1 MAHLTIDE
9 LFQEYTQ
16 QRNLDINKEQFIYL
30 VNLMPACLLAMS
42 DGIVDRDEWDTV
54 KSLTKIL
61 GEEFA
66 TEDLGG
72 EKEENLMLIYRGE
85 MRYLIKHK
93 HEWQEKFMAALKDY
107 FTENDAATDFI
118 EETLELFVEDI
129 DAPEVVELRNQ
140 LGI

>member
-1 MAHLTIDE
+1 MATKIDD
-9 LFQEYTQ
+9 LYTEYTQ
-16 QRNLDINKEQFIYL
+16 KRYLDINKEQFIYL
-30 VNLMPACLLAMS
+30 VNLMPAVTVAMS
-42 DGIVDRDEWDTV
+42 DGIIDSSEWATV

-66 TEDLGG
+66 TEDLGT

-93 HEWQEKFMAALKDY
+93 NEWNDKFMSALKEY
-107 FTENDAATDFI
+107 FSENDSSKDFV
-118 EETLELFVEDI
+118 EETLELFTEDDQADEI
-129 DAPEVVELRNQ
+129 RAS

>member
-1 MAHLTIDE
+1 MALSKIDE
-9 LFQEYTQ
+9 LFKEYTQ
-16 QRNLDINKEQFIYL
+16 KRNLDINKEQFIYL
-30 VNLMPACLLAMS
+30 VNLLPACLLAMS
-42 DGIVDRDEWDTV
+42 DGIVDHDEWDTV

-66 TEDLGG
+66 TEDLGT

-93 HEWQEKFMAALKDY
+93 EKWQEKFMIALKEY

-118 EETLELFVEDI
+118 EETLELFVEDM
-129 DAPEVVELRNQ
+129 DAPEVAELRSQ

>member
-1 MAHLTIDE
+1 MALSKIDD
-9 LFQEYTQ
+9 LFKEYTQ
-16 QRNLDINKEQFIYL
+16 KRYLDINKEQFIYL

-42 DGIVDRDEWDTV
+42 DGIIDHEEWDTV

-66 TEDLGG
+66 TEDLGS

-93 HEWQEKFMAALKDY
+93 NEWQDKFMEALKEY
-107 FTENDAATDFI
+107 FIENESATDFI
-118 EETLELFVEDI
+118 EETLELFVEDTE
-129 DAPEVVELRNQ
+129 APEVIQLRKQ

>member
-1 MAHLTIDE
+1 MATKIDD
-9 LFQEYTQ
+9 LYTEYTQ
-16 QRNLDINKEQFIYL
+16 KRYLDINKEQFIYL
-30 VNLMPACLLAMS
+30 VNLMPAVTVAMG
-42 DGIVDRDEWDTV
+42 DGIIDSDEWATV

-66 TEDLGG
+66 TEDLGT

-93 HEWQEKFMAALKDY
+93 NEWNDKFMSALKEY
-107 FTENDAATDFI
+107 FSENDSSKDFV
-118 EETLELFVEDI
+118 EETLELFTEEDQADEI
-129 DAPEVVELRNQ
+129 RTA